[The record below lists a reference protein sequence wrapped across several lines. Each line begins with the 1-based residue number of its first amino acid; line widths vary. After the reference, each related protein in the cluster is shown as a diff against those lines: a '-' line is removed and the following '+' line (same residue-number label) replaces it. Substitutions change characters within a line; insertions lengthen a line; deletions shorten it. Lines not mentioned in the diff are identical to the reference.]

1 MFKIKTDEFLSHPV
15 HTSALVALIGLIMF
29 MPLIRPPFI
38 LSILL
43 VGGLVYL
50 SMYFGAVFASSNGK
64 S

>member
-1 MFKIKTDEFLSHPV
+1 MLKIKTDEFLSHPV
-15 HTSALVALIGLIMF
+15 HTSILVALVGLIMF

-38 LSILL
+38 LSVIL

-50 SMYFGAVFASSNGK
+50 SMYFGAVFASSGEK

>member
-15 HTSALVALIGLIMF
+15 QTSVFVALVGLIMF

-38 LSILL
+38 LSVIL

-50 SMYFGAVFASSNGK
+50 SMYFGAVFASSSEK
-64 S
+64 P